1 MSLNKVLLIG
11 NLGKD
16 PETRQSNSGI
26 TICNVTIATKD
37 RRRDQA
43 GNWSDHTE
51 WHNVVCF
58 GKVADNVSRFM
69 RKGKQV
75 YVEGKLQ
82 TRKWQDKEGRDRYT
96 TEIVADSILFLG
108 TKQEIGGE
116 SDMGHDVPMAQAANA
131 PAVFA
136 SLKSADSIATGNA
149 IGGSSA
155 GDISFDDDDIPF

>member
-1 MSLNKVLLIG
+1 
-11 NLGKD
+11 
-16 PETRQSNSGI
+16 
-26 TICNVTIATKD
+26 
-37 RRRDQA
+37 
-43 GNWSDHTE
+43 
-51 WHNVVCF
+51 
-58 GKVADNVSRFM
+58 M

-131 PAVFA
+131 PTVFA

-149 IGGSSA
+149 MGGGSA